1 MNKHALGAISIFVF
15 CSISSVNGQADKKI
29 TRQEYIEQYKDIAIK
44 EMKRT
49 GVPASITLAQGALES
64 GDGNSRLAQKANN
77 HFGIKC
83 HDWKGKKIRHDDDE
97 NNECFR
103 KYKSAYD
110 SYRDHSNFLTSKQ
123 RYASLF
129 ELEPTD
135 YKGWAEGLKKAGYA
149 TSKNY
154 DKALIRIIE
163 ENELYAYDQGV
174 EILKKPDIGEAL
186 VATAVDIAGSR
197 KIFENNRINYIIAK
211 AGDTYASITS
221 DLELLPW
228 ELRKYNELDEGA
240 KIDSGQILYI
250 QPKRKKAEAGK
261 NTHIVREG
269 ETMYDI
275 SQLYGIKL
283 AELYKKNLMEQGTEP
298 EVSQTLQLRKSLKP
312 DNLPQELELQKEE
325 PGENRTVP
333 ENDGK
338 KAGNDEK
345 KDKQK
350 KTDEIEFEFDFD
362 QE

>member
-1 MNKHALGAISIFVF
+1 MIRHVLGTLTVIIF
-15 CSISSVNGQADKKI
+15 CSFSSVNGQSDKKI

-64 GDGNSRLAQKANN
+64 GDGNSRLAKKGNN

-83 HDWKGKKIRHDDDE
+83 HDWKGRKIRHDDDE

-110 SYRDHSNFLTSKQ
+110 SYKDHSDFLSSKQ

-135 YKGWAEGLKKAGYA
+135 YKGWAKGLKKAGYA
-149 TSKNY
+149 TSRSY

-163 ENELYAYDQGV
+163 ENGLYAYDQGV
-174 EILKKPDIGEAL
+174 EIIKEPAAGEAL
-186 VATAVDIAGSR
+186 AEASGAITGSR
-197 KIFENNRINYIIAK
+197 MVLEKNRIRYIIAK
-211 AGDTYASITS
+211 PGDTYTSIS
-221 DLELLPW
+221 NELDLMPW
-228 ELRKYNELDEGA
+228 ELRKYNELDQGA

-250 QPKRKKAEAGK
+250 QPKRKRAEAGEK
-261 NTHIVREG
+261 THVVREG
-269 ETMYDI
+269 ETMHDI

-283 AELYKKNLMEQGTEP
+283 AELYKKNLMKEGTEP
-298 EVSQTLQLRKSLKP
+298 AVSQTLQLRKGLNPEKRSPELTLK
-312 DNLPQELELQKEE
+312 KE
-325 PGENRTVP
+325 
-333 ENDGK
+333 K
-338 KAGNDEK
+338 
-345 KDKQK
+345 
-350 KTDEIEFEFDFD
+350 EIEFEFDFD